1 MENPISDH
9 WSLLLD
15 QLLIARTTLQ
25 LAEIISC
32 SDIVLSIDL
41 KPGLADPGLKPGQVE
56 EKIGK
61 EKTRC
66 DPADPTG

>member
-1 MENPISDH
+1 
-9 WSLLLD
+9 LD
-15 QLLIARTTLQ
+15 QLLIARTALQ
-25 LAEIISC
+25 LAEVISC
-32 SDIVLSIDL
+32 SDIVSSIDL

>member
-1 MENPISDH
+1 
-9 WSLLLD
+9 LD
-15 QLLIARTTLQ
+15 QLLIARTALQ
-25 LAEIISC
+25 LAEVISC
-32 SDIVLSIDL
+32 SDIVSSIDL
-41 KPGLADPGLKPGQVE
+41 KPGLADSGLKPGQVE